1 MEIKSI
7 ADHRKKGIGDIIH
20 EQLTLAW
27 YFEKW
32 YEKLILIGLG
42 VLGMWK
48 LIGFF
53 I

>member
-7 ADHRKKGIGDIIH
+7 KEYQKKSMGEIVRMYLK
-20 EQLTLAW
+20 EAW

-32 YEKLILIGLG
+32 YEKLILIGFG
-42 VLGMWK
+42 VLGMIK
-48 LIGFF
+48 LFEFF